1 MNGSA
6 PERFGDERS
15 QPPEQMFEA
24 AWQEINE
31 RMARLRLDLDLAD
44 RVGLGDETK
53 KAIAKKLLDIQKMVD
68 VFAERWMDFEKRRKA
83 LEDKVK
89 RQP

>member
-1 MNGSA
+1 MSA
-6 PERFGDERS
+6 STPERFGDERS

-53 KAIAKKLLDIQKMVD
+53 KAIAKKLLEIQKMVD
-68 VFAERWMDFEKRRKA
+68 IFAERWMDFERRRKA
-83 LEDKVK
+83 LEEKVN